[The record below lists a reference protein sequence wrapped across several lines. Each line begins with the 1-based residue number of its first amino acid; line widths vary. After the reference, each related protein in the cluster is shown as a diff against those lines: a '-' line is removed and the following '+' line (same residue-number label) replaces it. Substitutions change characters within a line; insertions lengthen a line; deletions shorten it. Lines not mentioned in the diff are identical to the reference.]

1 MVELLTAS
9 LNILYVMTEENNQ
22 PAENENAEPQ
32 EDNRT
37 EEQKVMDNFLNL
49 EEELQES
56 KFKEDLSILR
66 EAWNTEIQKPGCTQ
80 CIKNASRQKYAH
92 LGSNIIFQ
100 GLSVEQSKQIHD
112 LTQEL
117 NKEHQEVAKKIQDK
131 VQAEVEKMKEGN

>member
-1 MVELLTAS
+1 
-9 LNILYVMTEENNQ
+9 MTEENSQ
-22 PAENENAEPQ
+22 STENENVEPQ
-32 EDNRT
+32 QDIKT
-37 EEQKVMDNFLNL
+37 EEQKVMDNFLDLDN
-49 EEELQES
+49 ELQES
-56 KFKEDLSILR
+56 TFKEELSILR

-100 GLSVEQSKQIHD
+100 GLSIEQSKQIHD

-131 VQAEVEKMKEGN
+131 VKAEVDKMKEES

>member
-1 MVELLTAS
+1 
-9 LNILYVMTEENNQ
+9 MTEENNQ
-22 PAENENAEPQ
+22 TTENENAEPQ

-37 EEQKVMDNFLNL
+37 EEQKVMDNFLDL
-49 EEELQES
+49 EQELQES

-66 EAWNTEIQKPGCTQ
+66 EAWDTEIQKPGCTQ

-100 GLSVEQSKQIHD
+100 GLNIEQSKQIHD

-117 NKEHQEVAKKIQDK
+117 NKEHQEVAKKIQDQ
-131 VQAEVEKMKEGN
+131 VQAEVDKMKEVN